1 MSVTLMIYFGFVSLE
16 CYRDDLDFI
25 SHLFSEENIVLVFPL
40 GDVRV
45 VYHYKW
51 LIHYYN
57 CMNKGTPTVL
67 VCFTYQPRLE
77 LFRVGSVVKFGYFLE
92 VVICRADIGF
102 RVVLVNVGCFPASRD
117 SSHNFQLFCITHS
130 NLVAKWLLS
139 IWGSAQNVG
148 AICCSI

>member
-1 MSVTLMIYFGFVSLE
+1 MLNHSLDYLKRHTMSITLVVHLGLVSLE
-16 CYRDDLDFI
+16 CYFDDLDFI

-40 GDVRV
+40 VDVCV

-77 LFRVGSVVKFGYFLE
+77 LFRVGSVVKVCYFLE
-92 VVICRADIGF
+92 VIICGADIGF
-102 RVVLVNVGCFPASRD
+102 RVVLVNIG
-117 SSHNFQLFCITHS
+117 
-130 NLVAKWLLS
+130 
-139 IWGSAQNVG
+139 
-148 AICCSI
+148 